1 MPYHT
6 IPYHIPYTI
15 PYLACPGVGRPG
27 PVADGGEH
35 HEAPPEAVHEGPL
48 VLRVLL
54 SEVDQTE
61 METKKIR

>member
-1 MPYHT
+1 MAEEKL
-6 IPYHIPYTI
+6 
-15 PYLACPGVGRPG
+15 YLACPGVGRPG
-27 PVADGGEH
+27 PVADGGED

-61 METKKIR
+61 METKQIR